1 MRMQD
6 RAAKLELIER
16 SLERAAETV
25 GDITAPLMARF
36 YAAHPAAEA
45 SFEHHGLGKRALLE
59 AEMVGNVLYCLMT
72 WFERPEE
79 IRIILYD
86 SIPHHQETLKVEPG
100 WYEGMLWAGIDLIE
114 DTLPEDA
121 DDERAVWEE
130 MRAGLAE
137 TIAKARSFIG

>member
-1 MRMQD
+1 MEERQ
-6 RAAKLELIER
+6 AQLAQVER
-16 SLERAAETV
+16 SLERAAEAI

-36 YAAHPAAEA
+36 YAAHPAAEE
-45 SFEHHGLGKRALLE
+45 SFEHHGLGKRTLLE

-114 DTLPEDA
+114 DTLPGDA
-121 DDERAVWEE
+121 ADERAAWAA

>member
-1 MRMQD
+1 MQD

-114 DTLPEDA
+114 ETLPEDA
-121 DDERAVWEE
+121 ADERAAWAA

-137 TIAKARSFIG
+137 TIAKARTFIG

>member
-1 MRMQD
+1 MQD
-6 RAAKLELIER
+6 RQANLALIER
-16 SLERAAETV
+16 SLERAGEAI

-36 YAAHPAAEA
+36 YAAHPAAQA

-86 SIPHHQETLKVEPG
+86 SIPHHQETLKVEAG

-114 DTLPEDA
+114 ETLPEDVA
-121 DDERAVWEE
+121 DERAAWEA

>member
-1 MRMQD
+1 MQD
-6 RAAKLELIER
+6 RQANLALIER
-16 SLERAAETV
+16 SLERAADAL

-36 YAAHPAAEA
+36 YAAHPAAQA

-86 SIPHHQETLKVEPG
+86 SIPHHQETLKVEAG
-100 WYEGMLWAGIDLIE
+100 WYQGMLLAGIDLIE
-114 DTLPEDA
+114 ETLPDNA
-121 DDERAVWEE
+121 ADERATWEA
-130 MRAGLAE
+130 MRSGLAE

>member
-1 MRMQD
+1 MQD
-6 RAAKLELIER
+6 RQAKLALVER
-16 SLERAAETV
+16 SLERAADAL

-36 YAAHPAAEA
+36 YAAHPAAQA
-45 SFEHHGLGKRALLE
+45 SFEHHGLGKRDLLE

-86 SIPHHQETLKVEPG
+86 SVPHHQETLKVDAS

-114 DTLPEDA
+114 ETLPDDA
-121 DDERAVWEE
+121 AEERAAWEA
-130 MRAGLAE
+130 MRAGFAE
-137 TIAKARSFIG
+137 TIAKARSFLA

>member
-1 MRMQD
+1 MQD
-6 RAAKLELIER
+6 RQAKLALVER
-16 SLERAAETV
+16 SLERAADAV

-36 YAAHPAAEA
+36 YAAHPAAQA

-86 SIPHHQETLKVEPG
+86 SVPHHQETLKVDAS
-100 WYEGMLWAGIDLIE
+100 WYEGMLYTGIDLIE
-114 DTLPEDA
+114 ETLPDDVA
-121 DDERAVWEE
+121 DERAAWET

>member
-1 MRMQD
+1 MDSD
-6 RAAKLELIER
+6 RQAKLALIEH
-16 SLERAAETV
+16 SLEREADAL

-36 YAAHPAAEA
+36 YADHPAAEA

-86 SIPHHQETLKVEPG
+86 SVPHHQETLKVEPD
-100 WYEGMLWAGIDLIE
+100 WYEGMLYTGIDLIE
-114 DTLPEDA
+114 ATLPDDA
-121 DDERAVWEE
+121 DDERAAWAA
-130 MRAGLAE
+130 MRAGFAE
-137 TIAKARSFIG
+137 TIARARSFIG

>member
-1 MRMQD
+1 MQD
-6 RAAKLELIER
+6 RQAKLALVEK
-16 SLERAAETV
+16 SLERAAEAI

-36 YAAHPAAEA
+36 YAVYPAAEA

-86 SIPHHQETLKVEPG
+86 SVPHHQETLKVEAG
-100 WYEGMLWAGIDLIE
+100 WYEGMLWAGIDLFE
-114 DTLPEDA
+114 ETLPEHA
-121 DDERAVWEE
+121 ADERAVWEE
-130 MRAGLAE
+130 MRSGLAE

>member
-1 MRMQD
+1 MQD
-6 RAAKLELIER
+6 RQANLALIER
-16 SLERAAETV
+16 SLERAGEAI

-36 YAAHPAAEA
+36 YAAHPAAQA
-45 SFEHHGLGKRALLE
+45 SFELHGLGKRALLE

-86 SIPHHQETLKVEPG
+86 SVPHHQETLKVDAS

-114 DTLPEDA
+114 ETLPEDA
-121 DDERAVWEE
+121 ADERAAWEA
-130 MRAGLAE
+130 MRAGFAE
-137 TIAKARSFIG
+137 TITKARSFIG

>member
-1 MRMQD
+1 MQD
-6 RAAKLELIER
+6 RQAKLALIER
-16 SLERAAETV
+16 SLERAADAL

-36 YAAHPAAEA
+36 YAAHPAAQA

-86 SIPHHQETLKVEPG
+86 SVPHHQETLKVDAS

-114 DTLPEDA
+114 ETLPKDA
-121 DDERAVWEE
+121 ADERAAWEA
-130 MRAGLAE
+130 MRTGLSE
-137 TIAKARSFIG
+137 TLAKARSFIG

>member
-1 MRMQD
+1 MKMQD
-6 RAAKLELIER
+6 RAAKLALVER
-16 SLERAAETV
+16 SLERAAGAI

-86 SIPHHQETLKVEPG
+86 SVPHHQETLKVEAG
-100 WYEGMLWAGIDLIE
+100 WYEGMLWAGIELIE
-114 DTLPEDA
+114 ETLPLDA
-121 DDERAVWEE
+121 ADERAAWEE

>member
-1 MRMQD
+1 MQD
-6 RAAKLELIER
+6 RQAKLALVEK
-16 SLERAAETV
+16 SLERAAGAV

-86 SIPHHQETLKVEPG
+86 SIPHHQETLKVDAG
-100 WYEGMLWAGIDLIE
+100 WYQGMLWAGIELIE
-114 DTLPEDA
+114 ATLPEEA
-121 DDERAVWEE
+121 VDERAAWEA
-130 MRAGLAE
+130 MRVGLAE

>member
-1 MRMQD
+1 MHD
-6 RAAKLELIER
+6 RQANLALIER
-16 SLERAAETV
+16 SLERAGEAI

-36 YAAHPAAEA
+36 YAAHPAAQA

-86 SIPHHQETLKVEPG
+86 SIPHHQETLKVEAG

-114 DTLPEDA
+114 DILPEDA
-121 DDERAVWEE
+121 DDERAAWAA